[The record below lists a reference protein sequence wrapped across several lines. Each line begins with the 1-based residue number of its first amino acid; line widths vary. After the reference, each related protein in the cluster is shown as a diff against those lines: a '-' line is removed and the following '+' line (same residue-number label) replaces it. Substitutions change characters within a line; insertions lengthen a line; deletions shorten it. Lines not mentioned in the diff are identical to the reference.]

1 MLENIK
7 CQVCIR
13 EKIMER
19 LNNILEE
26 QLTESLDQIIISNPR
41 RAALAQKIKIRPV
54 LLKEQLNFQVTE
66 YKGKQ
71 VFHEN
76 LEKGALIA
84 YILDQMNSFFGQMEL
99 NSASKTV
106 HVLVSKKGTVTIKQK
121 VQKNEVKPKELSHN
135 RKKRYILE
143 EGTAIPF
150 LVDLGVQTKEGKIVN
165 SRYDKFR
172 QINRFLEFIQ
182 DIVEALPKGRELTIV
197 DFGCG
202 KSYLIFTI
210 FKNYLLEQGV
220 DENHIISIE
229 LDQRKDKKY
238 RNPDTILDF
247 IESSIV
253 DEEQYYVL
261 LDEVQ
266 LLEEFEEV
274 LNSLLHIK
282 NVDVYVTG
290 SNSKFLSKDV
300 ITEFRGRGD
309 EIHIYPLTFKE
320 FMQVYEGDIYH
331 GWAEYVIYGGL
342 PLTVTMKTEE
352 QKVNYLTKLFDETYL
367 IDIIERHHIEKSQEL
382 EDLVNILASVIG
394 SLTNVPKI
402 EATFKSVVQSNIS
415 GNTIRQY
422 IEYLEDAFVINKA
435 NRYNV
440 KGRKYIGTPLKYYF
454 EDVGLRNARL
464 GFRQIEET
472 HIMENIVYNEL
483 RSRGYSV
490 DVGVVEKR
498 GVNQEG
504 KMERIYLEIDFI
516 ANLGSK
522 RYYIQSAFSLPTEE
536 KRLQEKASLI
546 NVNDSFKKII
556 LVKDVM
562 NVTRDEDGI
571 TTMSIYDFLLK
582 ENSLEL

>member
-1 MLENIK
+1 LTK
-7 CQVCIR
+7 SGIR
-13 EKIMER
+13 R
-19 LNNILEE
+19 
-26 QLTESLDQIIISNPR
+26 
-41 RAALAQKIKIRPV
+41 
-54 LLKEQLNFQVTE
+54 
-66 YKGKQ
+66 
-71 VFHEN
+71 
-76 LEKGALIA
+76 
-84 YILDQMNSFFGQMEL
+84 
-99 NSASKTV
+99 
-106 HVLVSKKGTVTIKQK
+106 
-121 VQKNEVKPKELSHN
+121 
-135 RKKRYILE
+135 
-143 EGTAIPF
+143 
-150 LVDLGVQTKEGKIVN
+150 
-165 SRYDKFR
+165 
-172 QINRFLEFIQ
+172 
-182 DIVEALPKGRELTIV
+182 
-197 DFGCG
+197 CG

-210 FKNYLLEQGV
+210 FKKYLLEQGI
-220 DENHIISIE
+220 DEQHILEIE
-229 LDQRKDKKY
+229 LDKRQNKKY
-238 RNPDTILDF
+238 RDPDMILDY
-247 IESSIV
+247 IESCIV
-253 DEEQYYVL
+253 DEKQYYIL

-320 FMQVYEGDIYH
+320 FMQVYEGDMYH
-331 GWAEYVIYGGL
+331 GWAEYVMYGGL

-352 QKVNYLTKLFDETYL
+352 QKINYLTRLFEETYL
-367 IDIIERHHIEKSQEL
+367 KDIMERHHIEKPQEL
-382 EDLVNILASVIG
+382 EDLVNVLASAIG

-402 EATFKSVVQSNIS
+402 EATFQSVIQSDIS
-415 GNTIRQY
+415 ANTIRQY
-422 IEYLEDAFVINKA
+422 IEYLEDAFIINKA

-454 EDVGLRNARL
+454 EDVGLRNAKL

-498 GVNQEG
+498 GLNQEG
-504 KMERIYLEIDFI
+504 KTVRSYLEIDFI

-522 RYYIQSAFSLPTEE
+522 RYYIQSAFGMPTEE
-536 KRLQEKASLI
+536 KRMQEKASLI

-571 TTMSIYDFLLK
+571 TTMSIFDFLLK